1 MPVFTRLLAPSDYG
15 IISVFTTIVGFF
27 SIFFM
32 MGVDSSMNLY
42 YFEKEKVYDE
52 FLGTNLIFIIVSGT
66 VLSSL
71 VLIFVKPLAAFLAVD
86 SQIVIYALISCI
98 LAIPVTMITS
108 YFQMTQNSR
117 KYSIYNISKYT
128 SITVLAII
136 LIYLMEQNKY
146 YGRLYAELAVSGIL
160 FIVLL
165 PQLLKLTKFKF
176 DIKYIKYTFIVGFP
190 LIPHALTQIILNFSD
205 RIIINMNSGENEVGL
220 YAFAYNIGM
229 VINTVIMGM
238 NQSWAPIF
246 YGKLRDEKYNDIINL
261 SPKFIGIIFSIAIL
275 LIVFSRELVVLLGEK
290 RYYSSFEIIPFVVMG
305 YVFIFL
311 YTVFA
316 NYAFYFKRNLRVSL
330 FSMISAGVNIVL
342 NIIFIP
348 IYGYKFASVSTMI
361 AFIVLFLIQY
371 IDVRNYV
378 NKQKLIPLRNFSYR
392 FIFLLA
398 GFIYFYLLNQFS
410 VNIIVELILNIL
422 VSGILIFF
430 IFTGNKIKLKTI

>member
-52 FLGTNLIFIIVSGT
+52 FLGTNLIFIIISGT
-66 VLSSL
+66 VLSTL

-128 SITVLAII
+128 SITILAII

-146 YGRLYAELAVSGIL
+146 YGRLYSELAISGIL

-176 DIKYIKYTFIVGFP
+176 DIKYIKYTFVVGFP

-205 RIIINMNSGENEVGL
+205 RIIINMNSGESEVGL

-275 LIVFSRELVVLLGEK
+275 LIVFSRELVILLGEK

-342 NIIFIP
+342 NIILIP
-348 IYGYKFASVSTMI
+348 VYGYKFASVSTMI
-361 AFIVLFLIQY
+361 GFIVLFLIQY

>member
-348 IYGYKFASVSTMI
+348 KYGYKFASVSTMI

-378 NKQKLIPLRNFSYR
+378 NKQQLIPLRNFSYR

-398 GFIYFYLLNQFS
+398 GFIYFYLINQFS

-422 VSGILIFF
+422 VSGVLIFF
-430 IFTGNKIKLKTI
+430 IFNGNRKKLKTI